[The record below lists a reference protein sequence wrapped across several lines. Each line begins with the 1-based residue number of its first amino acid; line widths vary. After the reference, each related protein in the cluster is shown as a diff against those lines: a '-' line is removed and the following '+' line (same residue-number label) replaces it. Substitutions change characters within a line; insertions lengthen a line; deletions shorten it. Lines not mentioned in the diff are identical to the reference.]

1 MLRSNFII
9 IEGAQEN
16 NLKNISLKIPKNKLV
31 VVTGV
36 SGSGKSSLA
45 FDTIYAEGYRRY
57 MENFSP
63 GARFFLNPVKKPKIR
78 KVENLPPA
86 IAISQRINMNNPR
99 STVGTLTGIYD
110 FIRSIF
116 AAYGQPYCS
125 VCGEKMIGNNLEEI
139 VDRFKG
145 EPRGTQLAVVA
156 RWRTGAGGVSLER
169 KLKAIKNL
177 GYARVRINGRIIT
190 VREALLK
197 KWEKN
202 EPVDVVVDR
211 IVLDG
216 LHFDRER
223 LIDSLKTALK
233 VSSKH
238 SKIIVDNQEEVYFS
252 LKFICPRGCQ
262 SMERLSY
269 KNFSFNS
276 PEGACLKCDGLG
288 QVARAEPDKII
299 PNKKLS
305 LAEGAILP
313 WCKTIGKQERGN
325 YNWEILTSLSRKY
338 NFSLTSPIEKISQ
351 ERLEK
356 ILYGT
361 GDEEIDV
368 KINGQKKKIK
378 FEGVV
383 RILEG
388 RYHQADSSFIKNE
401 LEKFMSVSLCDECL
415 GKRLKKDF
423 LSVKFSE
430 VTMSEILEMEIND
443 LLNFFEKIIKNKSK
457 EEELPLTTI
466 SEIINRLRPIVDVG
480 LGYLD
485 INRGCQTLS
494 GGEFQRIRLANQLT
508 SGLSGVIY
516 ILDEPSIGL
525 HSRDNKKLINTLR
538 GLRDQGNSLIIVEH
552 DKEIINSADY
562 IIDIGPGAGEDG
574 GKVIFQGDRKK
585 LLKSKTQTAEFL
597 RKKGIVFGQYKKK
610 NKFSGE
616 RLISIKG
623 VRHNN
628 LNNVDLD
635 IPLGGIVSIVGVSGS
650 GKSSLINDVLV
661 KALRKEIMR
670 SGDEPGNYRK
680 IQGMNKISKVVNIDQ
695 SPLGRSSRSNPAT
708 YSGAFS
714 HIRTLFSETS
724 EAKERGFSAGYFSF
738 NMKGGRCEHCQG
750 EGYKKM
756 EMSFLED
763 AYLICPECRGTRYNN
778 KVRQIKYHGV
788 NISDV
793 LDMNIDYA
801 LNFFSSHLQIENK
814 LKTLCEVGLGYLKLG
829 QSASKLSGGE
839 AQRIKLAKELAR
851 NSRNNT
857 LYVLD
862 EPSIGLH
869 FSDISRLLSV
879 LRKLA
884 DQGNTVLIIEHNVD
898 IIAVSDWVIEL
909 GPGGGRD
916 GGRIVFEGTP
926 EQLKEASTETSK
938 VVRQSLMISK
948 CPTKKNKKK
957 N

>member
-1 MLRSNFII
+1 MTRNNFIV

-16 NLKNISLKIPKNKLV
+16 NLKNINLKIPKNKLV
-31 VVTGV
+31 VITGV

-63 GARFFLNPVKKPKIR
+63 GARFFLDPVKKPKVR

-125 VCGEKMIGNNLEEI
+125 ICGEKMIGNNLEEI
-139 VDRFKG
+139 IGRFKN

-156 RWRTGAGGVSLER
+156 RWKAGTGNVNLER

-177 GYARVRINGRIIT
+177 GYARVRINERIIT

-211 IVLDG
+211 IILDG
-216 LHFDRER
+216 LHFDKER

-233 VSSKH
+233 ISSKY
-238 SKIIVDNQEEVYFS
+238 SKIIVDNREEVYFS
-252 LKFICPRGCQ
+252 SKFICPGCHR
-262 SMERLSY
+262 SVEKLSY

-276 PEGACLKCDGLG
+276 PEGACPKCDGLG
-288 QVARAEPDKII
+288 QVAKAEPNKII

-313 WCKTIGKQERGN
+313 WRKAIGNQERGG
-325 YNWEILTSLSRKY
+325 YNWEILTSLSKKY
-338 NFSLTSPIEKISQ
+338 NFSLTSPVEKIPR
-351 ERLEK
+351 EKLEK

-361 GDEEIDV
+361 GDEKVEV
-368 KINGQKKKIK
+368 KINGQKRKIK
-378 FEGVV
+378 FEGVIK
-383 RILEG
+383 ILEEK
-388 RYHQADSSFIKNE
+388 YHQADSSFVKSE
-401 LEKFMSVSLCDECL
+401 LEKFMSISRCEECL
-415 GKRLKKDF
+415 GNRLRRDF

-430 VTMSEILEMEIND
+430 ATISEILEMEIND
-443 LLNFFEKIIKNKSK
+443 LLKFFEKIIENKSK
-457 EEELPLTTI
+457 GERLPLTTI
-466 SEIINRLRPIVDVG
+466 SEIVNRLRPIVDVG
-480 LGYLD
+480 LGYLN

-525 HSRDNKKLINTLR
+525 HSRDNKRLINTLKE
-538 GLRDQGNSLIIVEH
+538 LRDQGNSLIIVEH
-552 DKEIINSADY
+552 DREIIDSADY
-562 IIDIGPGAGEDG
+562 IIDIGPGAGKDG
-574 GKVIFQGDRKK
+574 GRVIFQGDRKK
-585 LLKSKTQTAEFL
+585 LLRSKTQTAEFL
-597 RKKGIVFGQYKKK
+597 RKKGIVFDRHKNKKK
-610 NKFSGE
+610 FSKEKF
-616 RLISIKG
+616 ISIKG
-623 VRHNN
+623 VKHNN
-628 LNNVDLD
+628 LNNIDLD
-635 IPLGGIVSIVGVSGS
+635 IPLGGIVSIAGVSGS

-670 SGDEPGNYRK
+670 SGDEPGDYRK
-680 IQGMNKISKVVNIDQ
+680 IQGKNNISKVVNIDQ

-724 EAKERGFSAGYFSF
+724 EAKEKGFSASYFSF
-738 NMKGGRCEHCQG
+738 NMKGGRCEYCQG
-750 EGYKKM
+750 EGYRKM

-763 AYLICPECRGTRYNN
+763 AYLVCPECRGTRYNN
-778 KVRQIKYHGV
+778 KVCQIRYHGV

-801 LNFFSSHLQIENK
+801 LNFFSSHLQIKNK
-814 LKTLCEVGLGYLKLG
+814 LRTLCEVGLGYLKLG

-869 FSDISRLLSV
+869 FSDIGCLLSV

-884 DQGNTVLIIEHNVD
+884 NQGNTVLIIEHNVD

-926 EQLKEASTETSK
+926 EQLRKADTETGK
-938 VVRQSLMISK
+938 VMR
-948 CPTKKNKKK
+948 
-957 N
+957 